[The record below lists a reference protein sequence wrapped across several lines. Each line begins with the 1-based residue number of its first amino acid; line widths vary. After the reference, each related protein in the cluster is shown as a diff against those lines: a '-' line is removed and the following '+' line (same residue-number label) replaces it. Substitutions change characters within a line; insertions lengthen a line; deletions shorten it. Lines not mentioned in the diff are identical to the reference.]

1 MTIHRG
7 DLDERY
13 GSARRWQRPVTI
25 AVAALL
31 AGVGLGWLAWT
42 AWYHSTPDVESE
54 LISYD
59 VVGDHETTARVE
71 VTLGDGLRGDR
82 GGDVA
87 ATCRLR
93 AFAEDRTTV
102 GELAFTPVDG
112 LNDVVVRTERRAT
125 SVEEVGCTAPGQ
137 DRPR

>member
-7 DLDERY
+7 DLDQRY
-13 GSARRWQRPVTI
+13 GAAGRWQRPVTI
-25 AVAALL
+25 ALAALL
-31 AGVGLGWLAWT
+31 AGAGLGWLAWT
-42 AWYHSTPDVESE
+42 AWYHSTPDVQSE
-54 LISYD
+54 LVSYD
-59 VVGDHETTARVE
+59 VVDDHETTARVD
-71 VTLGDGLRGDR
+71 VTLGDG
-82 GGDVA
+82 VT

-125 SVEEVGCTAPGQ
+125 SVEKVGCTAPGQ